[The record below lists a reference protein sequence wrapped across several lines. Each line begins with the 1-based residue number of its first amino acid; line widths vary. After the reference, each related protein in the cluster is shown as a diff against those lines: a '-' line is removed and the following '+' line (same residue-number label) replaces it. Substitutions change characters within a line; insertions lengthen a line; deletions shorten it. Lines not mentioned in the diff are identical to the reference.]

1 VNSNRSGQAWALTVL
16 TPIAPGRDQEL
27 RSYLES
33 LGTAGG
39 QSPLARVPRTHF
51 ARWVIVPD
59 FVNDAAQPAQ
69 DSLGC
74 QYLLF
79 TANVDGPLDSYLDG
93 LCSQIAEEATRIWGC
108 CIGYPQPDTGTQLKA
123 YLQHNQIDT
132 GFFFSAYPDASVAEV
147 LHSLDVR
154 ERMIAFAA
162 SAQHL
167 PALSVRD
174 AFVKEFAP

>member
-1 VNSNRSGQAWALTVL
+1 MNSNRSGQAWALTVL
-16 TPIAPGRDQEL
+16 TPIAPGREQEL
-27 RSYLES
+27 RGYLEG
-33 LGTAGG
+33 LGAAGG
-39 QSPLARVPRTHF
+39 LSPLARVPRTHF

-79 TANVDGPLDSYLDG
+79 TANVDGSFDGYLDG
-93 LCSQIAEEATRIWGC
+93 LCSQIVPEVARIWGC
-108 CIGYPQPDTGTQLKA
+108 CIGYPQPDTVTALKA
-123 YLQHNQIDT
+123 YLRHNRIDT

-162 SAQHL
+162 GAQHL